1 MAQPVVVFSSCSD
14 EVKAQTIA
22 VQLVEQRLA
31 ACVNVVSG
39 IKSVYRWE
47 GKLRTESELLL
58 IIKSERDQV
67 QSIRQVVQ
75 ELSGYELPE
84 LIAIEIIDGSEQYLD
99 WLTVESRPL
108 ASENTP
114 E

>member
-1 MAQPVVVFSSCSD
+1 MAQPVVVLSSCSD
-14 EVKAQTIA
+14 EAKAQTIA
-22 VQLVEQRLA
+22 TQLVEQRLA
-31 ACVNVVSG
+31 ACVNVISG
-39 IKSVYRWE
+39 VKSTYRWE
-47 GKLRTESELLL
+47 GKIKTEGELLL

-75 ELSGYELPE
+75 DLTGYELPE
-84 LIAIEIIDGSEQYLD
+84 LIAIEIIDGSEQYID

-108 ASENTP
+108 AQENPP

>member
-1 MAQPVVVFSSCSD
+1 MAQPVVILSSCSD
-14 EVKAQTIA
+14 ETKAQAIA
-22 VQLVEQRLA
+22 AQLVEQRLA

-39 IKSVYRWE
+39 VRSTYRWKGE
-47 GKLRTESELLL
+47 VRAESELLL

-75 ELSGYELPE
+75 ELTGYELPE
-84 LIAIEIIDGSEQYLD
+84 LIAIEIIDGSEQYID

-108 ASENTP
+108 AQEHSP

>member
-1 MAQPVVVFSSCSD
+1 MAQPVVILSSCAD
-14 EVKAQTIA
+14 ESRAQAIA
-22 VQLVEQRLA
+22 TQLVEQRLA

-39 IKSVYRWE
+39 VRSTYRWE
-47 GKLRTESELLL
+47 GKVRTDSELLL
-58 IIKSERDQV
+58 VIKSERDQV

-84 LIAIEIIDGSEQYLD
+84 LIAIEIIDGSEQYID

-108 ASENTP
+108 ARENSP